1 MSANGQA
8 RRGGNGDGE
17 NESFFKTLVKQ
28 LPLMIGIWM
37 LTNFLTKQFL
47 PQSSPQSSSP
57 DVANSPNSPGDP
69 SALTPQGKPKFEVF
83 PAWPLGTELDLF
95 LDLRTGEGQKVHMDG
110 EWVKGADEGKIK
122 FGEWGWERTWEGS
135 WKVPK
140 SVQHNSSLSVDIYLV
155 RNGIPLHTTPTG
167 APAWQ
172 PSDVSFRQKLLTR
185 FHPLKRE
192 RKTHNL
198 LSGTEKEEEMEE
210 EPQGPPPIISYYHPN
225 LTLALVSEANVLDLY
240 SLPAILSRHVSVV
253 PAPEG
258 TQRKEYYPIVFPNDF
273 WLMKGAMEPINET
286 ISELPLRITVH
297 PTSWF
302 KFQMY
307 ASFQESFDRQAEQ
320 SSSGTSE
327 LDEIK
332 RMLIETNPLLL
343 GTTIVVSIL
352 HSLFEFLAFKND
364 IVHWRNKKELVG
376 VSVRTIITNVVV
388 QLIILLYLVDNN
400 ENTSWMIL
408 AGQGFGLVIEAWKIT
423 KAVSIKVVPSPPGS
437 VLPWKLDIQDRHVL
451 SEEEKKTQEYDALA
465 FKYVSWVAG
474 PALVGY
480 TIYSLIAESHRG
492 WYSFIISTLTS
503 YVYAFGFVQLIPQLI
518 INYKL
523 KSVAHMPMRTFTYK
537 FLNTIVDDF
546 FSFVIKMPLLHR
558 LACFRDDIVFLILI
572 YQSFIYKVDYT
583 RANEFGQVG
592 EGSKEAMESKDEKG
606 ESKKDR

>member
-1 MSANGQA
+1 
-8 RRGGNGDGE
+8 
-17 NESFFKTLVKQ
+17 
-28 LPLMIGIWM
+28 
-37 LTNFLTKQFL
+37 
-47 PQSSPQSSSP
+47 
-57 DVANSPNSPGDP
+57 
-69 SALTPQGKPKFEVF
+69 
-83 PAWPLGTELDLF
+83 
-95 LDLRTGEGQKVHMDG
+95 
-110 EWVKGADEGKIK
+110 
-122 FGEWGWERTWEGS
+122 
-135 WKVPK
+135 
-140 SVQHNSSLSVDIYLV
+140 SVQHNSSLSLDIYLV

-210 EPQGPPPIISYYHPN
+210 ESQGPPPIISYYHPN
-225 LTLALVSEANVLDLY
+225 LTLALVSEANMLDLY

-258 TQRKEYYPIVFPNDF
+258 ALRKEYYPIVFPNDF

-286 ISELPLRITVH
+286 ISC
-297 PTSWF
+297 
-302 KFQMY
+302 MY

-343 GTTIVVSIL
+343 GTTIVVILLSSLSII
-352 HSLFEFLAFKND
+352 D
-364 IVHWRNKKELVG
+364 IKTGKWV
-376 VSVRTIITNVVV
+376 
-388 QLIILLYLVDNN
+388 LIILLYLVDNN

-592 EGSKEAMESKDEKG
+592 EGSKEAMELKDEKG